1 MSWEDSITKK
11 VRSKALRQE
20 LIAHIQD
27 IMSQHD
33 KPMSTVEVHEKLAPK
48 FKRWM
53 NTTSIG
59 QYLRQA
65 GATKLPGR
73 SPYKYTLDK
82 VEKGW
87 TKLLKNKE
95 EERRKR
101 IADKTPP
108 TKSTGI
114 QRGAAKI
121 TPEMEQ
127 AIHEVVESEHREK
140 DQSMDRLRERA
151 DNKKEKPEPPTTNI
165 PDEYRRDRMA
175 S

>member
-27 IMSQHD
+27 IMSQHN

-73 SPYKYTLDK
+73 SPYKYILETK

-87 TKLLKNKE
+87 SKMLKNKE

-101 IADKTPP
+101 IASKKPP

-114 QRGAAKI
+114 SPKAGKI
-121 TPEMEQ
+121 TPEMERL
-127 AIHEVVESEHREK
+127 IDEVVNE
-140 DQSMDRLRERA
+140 ERK
-151 DNKKEKPEPPTTNI
+151 NKKDKRYLGGGYKDADTT
-165 PDEYRRDRMA
+165 RRWNA
-175 S
+175 KGEEE